1 MMRNWMRNYRLLLL
15 SLPLSRHVLSALYSN
30 FVTLSELKT
39 YLMNLDKHTIR
50 KNLTYSKNNQ
60 AEFIAIE
67 KDIEYKIQDI
77 STAQFVELV
86 PFHSGEK
93 LLTELNQKRYKRG
106 GIYSDFFP
114 TFDID
119 DVTHIKVDL
128 HAFKEQNISL
138 SIFELRALLRRL
150 KQKYGY
156 EFVFIQGLILL
167 GLGEYEGKDKAFKDA
182 LFIDQLKTIKD
193 ELFVVM
199 VVGEN

>member
-1 MMRNWMRNYRLLLL
+1 MMRNWMRNYRLLVLR
-15 SLPLSRHVLSALYSN
+15 LPLSRHVLSVLYSN

-77 STAQFVELV
+77 STAQFVDLIPV
-86 PFHSGEK
+86 HSGEK
-93 LLTELNQKRYKRG
+93 ALTELHQKRYKRG
-106 GIYSDFFP
+106 GIYNNFSP

-119 DVTHIKVDL
+119 EVTHIKVDL

-138 SIFELRALLRRL
+138 SIFELRAFLRRL
-150 KQKYGY
+150 KQKYNY
-156 EFVFIQGLILL
+156 EIAFIKGLDLV
-167 GLGEYEGKDKAFKDA
+167 GLGEYEGKDKAFKDT
-182 LFIDQLKTIKD
+182 LFLDQLKTIKD